1 MYLHSTR
8 TVQLALRTFFPIRF
22 NTRRRSSTSLR
33 FPTPSLTFTR
43 TEIYINSRIQM
54 LRQQRVQVQKF
65 KSMLLVNALTH
76 LGVPRILGI
85 HFRFSY
91 SNWNLDRLIWFNVHF
106 KSTTR

>member
-76 LGVPRILGI
+76 LGVARIYTFDSVIQLESRSVVLVYI
-85 HFRFSY
+85 
-91 SNWNLDRLIWFNVHF
+91 NVHLLT
-106 KSTTR
+106 TTR

>member
-76 LGVPRILGI
+76 LGVARIYTFDSVIQWESRSVDL
-85 HFRFSY
+85 
-91 SNWNLDRLIWFNVHF
+91 V
-106 KSTTR
+106 

>member
-8 TVQLALRTFFPIRF
+8 TVQLYALSFRLPF
-22 NTRRRSSTSLR
+22 NTRRRSSASLR
-33 FPTPSLTFTR
+33 FPTPTSLTFTR

-76 LGVPRILGI
+76 LGVARIYTFDSVIQLESRSVVLVYI
-85 HFRFSY
+85 
-91 SNWNLDRLIWFNVHF
+91 NVHLLT
-106 KSTTR
+106 TTR